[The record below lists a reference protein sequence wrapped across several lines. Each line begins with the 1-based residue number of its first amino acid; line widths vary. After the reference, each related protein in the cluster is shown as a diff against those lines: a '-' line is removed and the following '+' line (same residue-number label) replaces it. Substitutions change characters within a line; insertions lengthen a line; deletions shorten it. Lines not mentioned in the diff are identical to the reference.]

1 MPLEPKKICV
11 CLSPALL
18 PFYDLEDTVAVVID
32 IFRATSSMCYGLAN
46 GANAIIPVA
55 EIEECLAYQGKG
67 YLLAA
72 ERNGEVVE
80 GFDFGNSPF
89 SYTSDKVAGKTIVL
103 TTTNGTKAIQQCSGA
118 KAVVIGSFLN
128 ITALSNW
135 LKKQDHHILLVCA
148 GWKNHFNLED
158 TVFAGAV
165 VSRIKTSESELDDAA
180 HAAESLYLQARN
192 NLAGFLSR
200 ASHGKRMQRLNI
212 TRDIDFCLQ
221 EDNVSVVP
229 IMQSSQLVCLTEQT
243 QISQHKKHLA

>member
-1 MPLEPKKICV
+1 MSLATKKVRV

-18 PFYDLEDTVAVVID
+18 PFYDMEDTVAVVID

-46 GANAIIPVA
+46 GANTIIPVA
-55 EIEECLAYQGKG
+55 EIEECLAYKGHG

-89 SYTSDKVAGKTIVL
+89 SYTSDNVEGKTIVL
-103 TTTNGTKAIQQCSGA
+103 TTTNGTRAIQQCSGA

-128 ITALSNW
+128 ITALSDW

-165 VSRIKTSESELDDAA
+165 VNRIKTSKSELDDAA
-180 HAAESLYLQARN
+180 QAAESLYLEARL
-192 NLAGFLSR
+192 NLAAFLTK

-221 EDNVSVVP
+221 EDKVSVIP
-229 IMQSSQLVCLTEQT
+229 IMQGDRLVCLTEPT
-243 QISQHKKHLA
+243 QVSQYKHPA